1 MGYLLVI
8 SNDDDDDDE
17 CELCVYP
24 QLKDVPAAGRPNS
37 IHDLECVTKRRVQ
50 RTPSARPKLMQKK
63 PDARYVSIY
72 ASRNNEDAVDD
83 NLVPPTRRW
92 RSTRSTVADVMYSSS
107 SGYRRD
113 KTVMIMAPSPCTLFL
128 ALLHSPLVY
137 NLRRELPT
145 ALTRAIKPVF
155 VPQLCVCARHIKC
168 FFCAFFR
175 ARNSYLELTSSKRA
189 GHDVV
194 MLFVFKAPP
203 VT

>member
-1 MGYLLVI
+1 
-8 SNDDDDDDE
+8 
-17 CELCVYP
+17 
-24 QLKDVPAAGRPNS
+24 
-37 IHDLECVTKRRVQ
+37 
-50 RTPSARPKLMQKK
+50 MQKK

-107 SGYRRD
+107 SSSSSGYRRD
-113 KTVMIMAPSPCTLFL
+113 KTVMIMAPSSCTLFL

-155 VPQLCVCARHIKC
+155 VPQLCVRAPYKVFLLRFLPC
-168 FFCAFFR
+168 

-194 MLFVFKAPP
+194 MLFVFKASLEYVYGRLTSTRALTHQPEAI
-203 VT
+203 